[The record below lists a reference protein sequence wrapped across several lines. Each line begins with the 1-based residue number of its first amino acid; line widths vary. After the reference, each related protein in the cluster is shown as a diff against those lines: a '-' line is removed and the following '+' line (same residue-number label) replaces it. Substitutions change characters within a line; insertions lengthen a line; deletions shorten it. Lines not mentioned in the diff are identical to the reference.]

1 MIAKL
6 KLLLGIATDDTTRD
20 DLLNLLIEMA
30 QGRLLLLI
38 GADTLPVSLEH
49 IVIDVALARFNRIGS
64 EGLTSHTVEGET
76 QTFSDD
82 DFEAYADDI
91 QTYNAAHG
99 GSSPGKVRFL

>member
-1 MIAKL
+1 MLAKL
-6 KLLLGIATDDTTRD
+6 KLLLGIAADDTTRD
-20 DLLNLLIEMA
+20 DLLSLLINMA

-38 GADTLPVSLEH
+38 GADTVPVSLEH
-49 IVIDVALARFNRIGS
+49 IVVDVALARFNRIGS

-82 DFEAYADDI
+82 DFTVYADDI
-91 QTYNAAHG
+91 QAYTATQE